1 MHPYLRSF
9 RATQPAL
16 PPVERIRIF
25 AGALLGILLT
35 TLISR
40 WWLGGN
46 VEGLPYLVA
55 PIGASSVLV
64 FAAPATP
71 LAQPWAVFGG
81 NVVSGLAGVAC
92 ARLIPDPVMAG
103 AAAVALA
110 VLGMSLLRCL
120 HPPGGAV
127 ALTAVLGGP
136 VIHAAGVGFVLA
148 PVGVNTVILIAM
160 GLAFNNLTRHR
171 YPHVAPAQPP
181 QTARNSAGYT
191 IEDLDQVLAHY
202 GEQLDVDRDD
212 LDAVFRQVEARAYQ
226 RRHGDIRCGA
236 IRSRVPVAVGPEDTV
251 ATVRGL
257 MADYHLRSVPV
268 TDEGGRLLGVIPPLP
283 ATVPAR
289 QGIRHLVQP
298 AVTALA
304 TTPVVNILPAMT
316 AGAHEAMVV
325 DEVGRLVGMVTTADL
340 LSALYGNEAIAL
352 AG

>member
-16 PPVERIRIF
+16 PPVERIRF
-25 AGALLGILLT
+25 VAGALLGILLT

-40 WWLGGN
+40 WWLGDGQ
-46 VEGLPYLVA
+46 GLPYLVA

-81 NVVSGLAGVAC
+81 NVVSGLAGVVC

-136 VIHAAGVGFVLA
+136 AIHAAGFGFILA
-148 PVGVNTVILIAM
+148 PVAVNTAILIAM

-171 YPHVAPAQPP
+171 YPHVAPAQPTP
-181 QTARNSAGYT
+181 TARNSAGYT
-191 IEDLDQVLAHY
+191 IADLDQVLAHY

-226 RRHGDIRCGA
+226 RRHGDIRCGD
-236 IRSRVPVAVGPEDTV
+236 IRSRVPAAVGPEDTV

-257 MADYHLRSVPV
+257 MADYHMRSVPV
-268 TDEGGRLLGVIPPLP
+268 TDENGRLLGVVPPQP
-283 ATVPAR
+283 ASVGGR
-289 QGIRHLVQP
+289 QGIRRLVQP
-298 AVTALA
+298 AVAALA

-325 DEVGRLVGMVTTADL
+325 DETGRLVGMVTTADL
-340 LSALYGNEAIAL
+340 LSALYGNEAVVL

>member
-9 RATQPAL
+9 RPTQPAL
-16 PPVERIRIF
+16 PALGRARIF
-25 AGALLGILLT
+25 IGALLGILLT
-35 TLISR
+35 TLVSR

-46 VEGLPYLVA
+46 AAGLPYLVA

-81 NVVSGLAGVAC
+81 NVVSGLAGVLC
-92 ARLIPDPVMAG
+92 ARLIPDPVLAG
-103 AAAVALA
+103 ACAVALA
-110 VLGMSLLRCL
+110 ILGMSCLRCL

-136 VIHAAGVGFVLA
+136 AIQAAGFGFVAA
-148 PVGVNTVILIAM
+148 PVAANTLLLIAM

-171 YPHVAPAQPP
+171 YPHVAPAQP
-181 QTARNSAGYT
+181 QVARNSAGYT

-236 IRSRVPVAVGPEDTV
+236 IRSRVPAAVGPEDTV

-257 MADYHLRSVPV
+257 MADYHMRSVPV
-268 TDEGGRLLGVIPPLP
+268 TDEDGRLLGVIPPLP
-283 ATVPAR
+283 ATVPGR

>member
-9 RATQPAL
+9 RPTQPAL
-16 PPVERIRIF
+16 PALGRVRIVI
-25 AGALLGILLT
+25 GALLGILLT

-40 WWLGGN
+40 WWLGGTA
-46 VEGLPYLVA
+46 GLPYLVA

-81 NVVSGLAGVAC
+81 NVVSGLAGVLC
-92 ARLIPDPVMAG
+92 AKLIPDPVLAG
-103 AAAVALA
+103 ACAVALA
-110 VLGMSLLRCL
+110 ILGMSCLRCL

-136 VIHAAGVGFVLA
+136 AIQAAGFGFVAA
-148 PVGVNTVILIAM
+148 PVAVNSAILIAM
-160 GLAFNNLTRHR
+160 GLIFNNLTRHR
-171 YPHVAPAQPP
+171 YPHVAPAQP
-181 QTARNSAGYT
+181 QMARNSAGYT
-191 IEDLDQVLAHY
+191 IADLDQVLAHY

-226 RRHGDIRCGA
+226 RRHGDIRCGD
-236 IRSRVPVAVGPEDTV
+236 IRTKVPVAVGPEDTV

-257 MADYHLRSVPV
+257 MADYHLRAMPV
-268 TDEGGRLLGVIPPLP
+268 TDESGRLLGVIPPQP
-283 ATVPAR
+283 ATVPGR
-289 QGIRHLVQP
+289 HGIRNLVQP

-325 DEVGRLVGMVTTADL
+325 DEIGRLVGMVTTADL
-340 LSALYGNEAIAL
+340 LSALYGNEPVAL

>member
-9 RATQPAL
+9 RPMQPAL
-16 PPVERIRIF
+16 PALARVRIF

-40 WWLGGN
+40 WWLGGTA
-46 VEGLPYLVA
+46 GLPYLVA

-71 LAQPWAVFGG
+71 LAQPWAVLGG
-81 NVVSGLAGVAC
+81 NVVSGLAAVLC
-92 ARLIPDPVMAG
+92 ARLIPDPVLAG
-103 AAAVALA
+103 ASAVALA
-110 VLGMSLLRCL
+110 IVAMSLLRCL

-136 VIHAAGVGFVLA
+136 AIQVAGFGFVLA
-148 PVGVNTVILIAM
+148 PVAVNTALLVAM
-160 GLAFNNLTRHR
+160 GLVFNNLTRHR
-171 YPHVAPAQPP
+171 YPHVAPAQPQP
-181 QTARNSAGYT
+181 ARNSAGYT

-236 IRSRVPVAVGPEDTV
+236 IQCKVPAAVGPEDTV

-257 MADYHLRSVPV
+257 MADYHVRTVPV
-268 TDEGGRLLGVIPPLP
+268 TDERGRLLGVIPPQP
-283 ATVPAR
+283 ATVPNR
-289 QGIRHLVQP
+289 QGIRRLVQP

-304 TTPVVNILPAMT
+304 ATPVVNILPAMT
-316 AGAHEAMVV
+316 NGAHEAMVV
-325 DEVGRLVGMVTTADL
+325 DDTGRLMGMVTTADL
-340 LSALYGNEAIAL
+340 LSALYGNEPVAL

>member
-9 RATQPAL
+9 RPTQPAL
-16 PPVERIRIF
+16 PMAARLRIF

-35 TLISR
+35 TLVSR
-40 WWLGGN
+40 WWLGTAS
-46 VEGLPYLVA
+46 GLPYLVA

-81 NVVSGLAGVAC
+81 NVVSGLAGVLC
-92 ARLIPDPVMAG
+92 ARLIPDPMLAG
-103 AAAVALA
+103 ACAVALA
-110 VLGMSLLRCL
+110 VLAMSCLRCL

-136 VIHAAGVGFVLA
+136 AIQAAGFGFVAA
-148 PVGVNTVILIAM
+148 PVAVNTALLVIM

-171 YPHVAPAQPP
+171 YPHVAPAQPQAAAKGP
-181 QTARNSAGYT
+181 GYT
-191 IEDLDQVLAHY
+191 AEDLDLVLAQY
-202 GEQLDVDRDD
+202 GEQLDVARDD

-236 IRSRVPVAVGPEDTV
+236 IQAKVPVAVGPEDTV

-257 MADYHLRSVPV
+257 LADYHLRSVPV
-268 TDEGGRLLGVIPPLP
+268 TDETGRLLGVVPAQA
-283 ATVPAR
+283 ATVPGR
-289 QGIRHLVQP
+289 QGVRRLIQP

-304 TTPVVNILPAMT
+304 ATPVVNILPAMT
-316 AGAHEAMVV
+316 SGAFEAMVV
-325 DEVGRLVGMVTTADL
+325 DKDGRLTGLITSADL
-340 LSALYGNEAIAL
+340 LAALYGNEPVL

>member
-16 PPVERIRIF
+16 PPVERIRIV

-40 WWLGGN
+40 WWLGDGQ
-46 VEGLPYLVA
+46 GLPYLVA

-81 NVVSGLAGVAC
+81 NVVSGLAGVVC

-103 AAAVALA
+103 AGAVALA

-136 VIHAAGVGFVLA
+136 VIHAAGFSFILA
-148 PVGVNTVILIAM
+148 PVAANTAILITM

-171 YPHVAPAQPP
+171 YPHVAPAQPTP
-181 QTARNSAGYT
+181 TARNNAGYT
-191 IEDLDQVLAHY
+191 IADLDQVLAHY

-226 RRHGDIRCGA
+226 RRHGDIRCGD
-236 IRSRVPVAVGPEDTV
+236 IRSRVPAAVGPEDTV

-257 MADYHLRSVPV
+257 MADYHMRSVPV
-268 TDEGGRLLGVIPPLP
+268 TDETGRLLGVVPPQP
-283 ATVPAR
+283 ASVAGR
-289 QGIRHLVQP
+289 QGIRRLVQP
-298 AVTALA
+298 AVAALA
-304 TTPVVNILPAMT
+304 STPVVNILPAMT

-325 DEVGRLVGMVTTADL
+325 DETGRLVGMVTTADL
-340 LSALYGNEAIAL
+340 LSALYGNEAIVL